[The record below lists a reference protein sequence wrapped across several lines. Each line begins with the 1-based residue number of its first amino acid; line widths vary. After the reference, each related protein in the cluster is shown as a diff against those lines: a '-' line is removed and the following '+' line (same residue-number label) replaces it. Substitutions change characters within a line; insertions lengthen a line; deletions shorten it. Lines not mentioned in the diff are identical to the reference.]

1 MFDRFG
7 RKYELKIITLDD
19 KEITISPE
27 FRVTFDV
34 TKSIKGSLNKAT
46 VQIYN
51 LSQAHRDKI
60 KKDEDEKKEGATE
73 TKPKDENSKRELPPD
88 YMQFELKAGYSKI
101 ETIFKGAI
109 AVAKSK
115 REGANFVTTIEA
127 YDGLYD
133 LKNSYTSKVVKGNVS
148 SQIIQDMPT
157 VKQGKITEQSPLLR
171 PRVLVGNS
179 FKLIEQNLEENE
191 TYYIDDGVMHIIKE
205 KEVTSS
211 YIPLVNSST
220 GLLNSP
226 DLAEKE
232 VFFETQMNPL
242 IKIGCLI
249 QLESLYEKRLNGIY
263 KVNTIHYTGDYFGSD
278 WKQEVFCV
286 ACNDYKVIK

>member
-19 KEITISPE
+19 KEITIAPE
-27 FRVTFDV
+27 LRITFDV

-51 LSQAHRDKI
+51 LSQTNRDKI

-109 AVAKSK
+109 SIAKSK

-157 VKQGKITEQSPLLR
+157 VKQGKITEQNPLLR

-191 TYYIDDGVMHIIKE
+191 TFYIDDGVIHIIKD

-211 YIPLVNSST
+211 YIPLVSAAT

-263 KVNTIHYTGDYFGSD
+263 KVNTIHYTGDYAGSD

-286 ACNDYKVIK
+286 ACNDYKVVK